1 MAFDCF
7 PVEATDVQGMLA
19 PAKREQI
26 GLTVVGP
33 ESALDRGLAD
43 QFEPLVADC
52 RTAAAGR
59 GSRKLQVF
67 SKRFMK
73 EAGIPTARYVVCA
86 DPAAALDAV
95 AGDQFGFPVVIE
107 RRGC

>member
-1 MAFDCF
+1 MCPSGSRPGNPGAAAVVDCF

-43 QFEPLVADC
+43 QFRAAVADC
-52 RTAAAGR
+52 RTLKQAAA
-59 GSRKLQVF
+59 
-67 SKRFMK
+67 SK
-73 EAGIPTARYVVCA
+73 APRYFRNA
-86 DPAAALDAV
+86 S
-95 AGDQFGFPVVIE
+95 
-107 RRGC
+107 